1 MGTSRRENTDLITR
15 FHNHLISII
24 QTKLIQAKNF
34 KVKKLPKK
42 IPHGWTGF
50 WQWY

>member
-15 FHNHLISII
+15 FHNNHLISII

-34 KVKKLPKK
+34 SQKTAQK